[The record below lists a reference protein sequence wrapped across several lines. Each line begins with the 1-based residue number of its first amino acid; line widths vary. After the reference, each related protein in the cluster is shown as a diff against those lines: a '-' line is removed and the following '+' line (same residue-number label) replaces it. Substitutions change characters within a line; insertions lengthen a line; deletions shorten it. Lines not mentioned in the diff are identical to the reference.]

1 MKTEKLS
8 ILILLL
14 LVAGVATA
22 QPFPPTPICDIQWVE
37 AGDDTSYMY
46 DDSVSVTGIVT
57 VESGL
62 FYAGTHITFYMQE
75 DTDECGPEWA
85 GMLIYNYQGE
95 AFDVLRGDLVRVRGQ
110 VSEYATPSG
119 NPLSNMTEVVTLAD
133 VEILDEG
140 QTIPDPIVIFPVE
153 LDSSTQTDYMAELY
167 EGCLVTVE
175 DVYVS
180 DNSSPYSQ
188 FSVSDQGDEGECII
202 RVYSD
207 SLYNFNRPPVGA
219 MFESIT
225 GVVYH
230 VYANFTIMPRTMAD
244 LVLAVGPPVISGTE
258 YLPCGPGTDDEV
270 IIETHMTDDT
280 GIDEAFIWYRIN
292 GEGPFYQAL
301 LDQVGDITYTG
312 IIPAQEEGTTVEFYV
327 NAIDDDGEESF
338 DPPDA
343 PDNEDYYS
351 YFVTDASATTIYE
364 VQYTEED
371 GGDSPFVCREATF
384 TGIVTVDTTDY
395 GYAAQD
401 WRKFFIQD
409 VTDPQGTGGPWNG
422 VLVYSRNDDANYI
435 GNLNR
440 GDEVTIT
447 GSVSEYYNMTEVL
460 EITDWEV
467 LSSGNEGPA
476 PVVVDCATA
485 QTEAYESVL
494 VTIDDAEVVDPG
506 EGYNWVINDGSG
518 DLTVTTACT
527 YEYEPEVGD
536 FLDITG
542 VIQYDYGEFQLMPRD
557 DFDLVL
563 DGIESEVVPAAIE
576 LSAAYPNPFN
586 PSTTINYN
594 IPASMSGVE
603 INLSIYN
610 VTGQMV
616 AELVDGPRS
625 AGEHAVV
632 WNALNGQGQ
641 GVASGVYFYRFRAQR
656 GGQTLQLNHQKLL
669 YLK

>member
-1 MKTEKLS
+1 MKTRKLS
-8 ILILLL
+8 TLILLL
-14 LVAGVATA
+14 LVAGIATA
-22 QPFPPTPICDIQWVE
+22 QFPPTPICDIQWVE
-37 AGDDTSYMY
+37 AGDDTSGMY

-62 FYAGTHITFYMQE
+62 FYAGAHITFYMQE
-75 DTDECGPEWA
+75 VTDECGPEWA

-140 QTIPDPIVIFPVE
+140 QPIPDPIVIFPVE
-153 LDSSTQTDYMAELY
+153 LDSSTHTDYMAEIY

-230 VYANFTIMPRTMAD
+230 VYANYTLMPRTMDD
-244 LVLAVGPPVISGTE
+244 LVLAVGPPVISGTD

-270 IIETHMTDDT
+270 LIETHMTDDT
-280 GIDEAFIWYRIN
+280 GIDEAFVWYRIN
-292 GEGPFYQAL
+292 GTGPFYQSL
-301 LDQVGDITYTG
+301 LTQVGDITYTG
-312 IIPAQEEGTTVEFYV
+312 TIEAQEEGTTVEFYV

-343 PDNEDYYS
+343 PDNEDYFS
-351 YFVTDASATTIYE
+351 YFVTDASANSIYE
-364 VQYTEED
+364 VQYTED
-371 GGDSPFVCREATF
+371 ASGDSPFVCREATF

-395 GYAAQD
+395 GYAAVD

-440 GDEVTIT
+440 GDEVTVT

-467 LSSGNEGPA
+467 LSSDNDGPDA
-476 PVVVDCATA
+476 VVVDCATA
-485 QTEAYESVL
+485 QTEPYESLL
-494 VTIDDAEVVDPG
+494 VTIDNAEVVDQG
-506 EGYNWVINDGSG
+506 EGFNWVVNDGSG
-518 DLTVTTACT
+518 DLTVTTGCT
-527 YEYEPEVGD
+527 YDYIPELGD

-542 VIQYDYGEFQLMPRD
+542 VIQFDYGEFQLMPRD
-557 DFDLVL
+557 DLDLLLEGV
-563 DGIESEVVPAAIE
+563 DAEVVPAGIE
-576 LSAAYPNPFN
+576 LSDAYPNPFN
-586 PSTTINYN
+586 PSTTINYT
-594 IPASMSGVE
+594 IPGALSGVD

-610 VTGQMV
+610 VTGQLV
-616 AELVDGPRS
+616 AELVDGPRG
-625 AGEHAVV
+625 AGLHTVV
-632 WNALNGQGQ
+632 WNADNGQGQ
-641 GVASGVYFYRFRAQR
+641 GVASGVYFYRFKVQR